1 MPDPSPSG
9 GKAAEF
15 IEWQS
20 EIAAFG
26 AIDRIC
32 PPPAGA
38 VLFVGSSSIR
48 LWHTLAVDFAGVPTI
63 NRGFG
68 GSEIADSLYFAE
80 LLVAPYRP
88 AAIVMYAGGNDLADG
103 KSPAQVRSDFSA
115 FVQQA
120 RRWAGP
126 VPFAYLSI
134 KPNLSRRTQLPRIRQ
149 ANALIRAC
157 AQEREVDFLDVH
169 TPMLEPGG
177 GVDPRWFDVDGLH
190 LNAQGYA
197 LWTGVVRDWLVRRGL
212 EPENSHRERLR
223 SRVSASSGEAF
234 AAVVMKVFPLRSD
247 RALRA
252 GAASA

>member
-1 MPDPSPSG
+1 MLDTSPSG
-9 GKAAEF
+9 GEAAEF

-20 EIAAFG
+20 EVAAF
-26 AIDRIC
+26 ALVDRIC
-32 PPPAGA
+32 PPPAQA

-48 LWHTLAVDFAGVPTI
+48 LWHTLAADFVGVPTI

-80 LLVAPYRP
+80 PLVAPYRP

-103 KSPAQVRSDFSA
+103 KSPAQVCIDFGA

-134 KPNLSRRTQLPRIRQ
+134 KPNLSRRAQLPRIRK

-157 AQEREVDFLDVH
+157 AQERKVDFLDVH
-169 TPMLEPGG
+169 TPMLGSDGEA
-177 GVDPRWFDVDGLH
+177 DPHWFAIDGLH

-197 LWTGVVRDWLVRRGL
+197 LWTGAVRAWLGRRGL
-212 EPENSHRERLR
+212 L
-223 SRVSASSGEAF
+223 
-234 AAVVMKVFPLRSD
+234 
-247 RALRA
+247 
-252 GAASA
+252 